1 MTSVPVAV
9 TAFAAL
15 AFVLGVI
22 VLLFRAVR
30 GPLGVRR
37 VISPHARV
45 EILSRASLA
54 QRQGVATVRLG
65 ERVALVSYGE
75 GGVRLLLT
83 LDSHESAQLM
93 DADARQD
100 PHPTPS
106 LPYGTGGDPM
116 LESRPFETPANG
128 GGTWSQLRKVVRAGR
143 TMSLLWIA
151 LAASTPAPALAALP
165 MPTAPA
171 FMVQQTTDA
180 GAISQLQA
188 ILGTD
193 RKAPTMDLRFGR
205 ESSDDLR
212 LSGPVGTVIF
222 IGFLTLLPTLL
233 LLMTSFTR
241 IIVVLHLLRQA
252 VGSQTTPP
260 GHLLTALALLL
271 TGFVM
276 APTLTEVNSSA
287 IVPWMDGKI
296 DEAQM
301 LRTAS
306 GPFRDFMLNATGDAE
321 LSSFVEMAGGEP
333 PETVDD
339 IPLVVVMTAFVS
351 SELKSAFQ
359 MGFALFLP
367 FVVID
372 IVVASVL
379 MSMGMFMLPPVMV
392 SLPFKLL
399 LFVLV
404 DGWALIMGSLVRS
417 FA

>member
-1 MTSVPVAV
+1 MTSVSLTL
-9 TAFAAL
+9 TALAGL

-22 VLLFRAVR
+22 VLLYRALR

-37 VISPHARV
+37 ALSSHARV
-45 EILSRASLA
+45 EILSRAPLA
-54 QRQGVATVRLG
+54 QRQGLATVRLG

-83 LDSHESAQLM
+83 LDPQESARLM
-93 DADARQD
+93 DTDVSHHQRV
-100 PHPTPS
+100 PPS
-106 LPYGTGGDPM
+106 LSESSGDAPV
-116 LESRPFETPANG
+116 LPPRSFETPMNG
-128 GGTWSQLRKVVRAGR
+128 GGVWGHVRNAMRAGR
-143 TMSLLWIA
+143 TMSLLCFA
-151 LAASTPAPALAALP
+151 LAVYTPAPALAAPPRVTTHANVL
-165 MPTAPA
+165 
-171 FMVQQTTDA
+171 QQANDA
-180 GAISQLQA
+180 GAISQLEA
-188 ILGTD
+188 ILGTVGQ
-193 RKAPTMDLRFGR
+193 APTMDLRFGR
-205 ESSDDLR
+205 GSSEDLH

-252 VGSQTTPP
+252 VGTQATPP
-260 GHLLTALALLL
+260 GHLLAALALLL

-276 APTLTEVNSSA
+276 APTLTEVNNSA
-287 IVPWMDGKI
+287 LTPWMDGQI

-306 GPFRDFMLNATGDAE
+306 IPFRDFMLNATGDAE
-321 LSSFVEMAGGEP
+321 LASFVEMAGGEP
-333 PETVDD
+333 PQTVDD

-404 DGWALIMGSLVRS
+404 DGWALVMGSLVRS